1 MPSWVSAVMLNL
13 VFLALYMTAYMFYEA
28 KPNNMV
34 SAITTAAILL
44 ALVLAAV
51 VLIFEI
57 ARAQIGEVAKAVS
70 RGVNTSLNLAW
81 ATTAVSFLTYIGWN
95 PVSEFVLD
103 NLTTVTIATA
113 AGAIVMIGYAVAK
126 PSTEKDQIS
135 SSGVPGSHALTVHP
149 DFKQT
154 PDQRPAFQATIAD
167 LTRLIAHQAGRAI
180 GYAGS
185 NILFDDAFSL
195 ELDVNARVGRV
206 YSNTNLIQT
215 EEFMYWRLHMLM
227 MGPAAE
233 RVLTG
238 RSSEV
243 AVDDFT
249 SFDDLAGRYLM
260 LRNDRTFNAAPINQH
275 EAAIKASRITFLRKS
290 IFDRC
295 LAACTENKVLLVELV
310 KLMRTRSVL
319 TYGDIRSQLERV
331 QMPEGFPVAKI
342 DNEEIL
348 HRALLEYEDHEEV
361 TLEGSFTNET
371 KTSFQETASE
381 PEDGTVSHVAAND
394 PHSEPEQHQANNSND
409 RTETL
414 TA

>member
-81 ATTAVSFLTYIGWN
+81 ATTAVAFLTYIGWN

-126 PSTEKDQIS
+126 PSNEKDQIS

-167 LTRLIAHQAGRAI
+167 LTRLITHQAGRAI

-381 PEDGTVSHVAAND
+381 PEDGTDSPVAAND
-394 PHSEPEQHQANNSND
+394 PLNEPAQPQANNSNE